1 MEGKGILHRKSEEWG
16 GEGRRFGKVVE
27 TSDRVETS
35 KRHSRWSEQT
45 TIATKCHVLYMSR
58 GKLGRA
64 AHHPGQKLI
73 SPARDGAT
81 TRTPLPKVTPMTT
94 MGIFRKCHE
103 DRVDIDGKG
112 HGEVQSAHR

>member
-64 AHHPGQKLI
+64 AHHQGQKTNI
-73 SPARDGAT
+73 
-81 TRTPLPKVTPMTT
+81 TRTRRRDNQNATS
-94 MGIFRKCHE
+94 E
-103 DRVDIDGKG
+103 G
-112 HGEVQSAHR
+112 HADDDNGDFPQVP